1 MWVKTLFR
9 AFRLAEI
16 SIAIFFTQS
25 QLKPEPIMT
34 SKTNVFL
41 RLAPAACISFFLTWL
56 ANLTVN
62 EHCDWLDKL
71 LCFSV
76 SVAKLAYVSGGFAG

>member
-34 SKTNVFL
+34 SKQTFFRAWRPL
-41 RLAPAACISFFLTWL
+41 LASRSSWRDWLTWL
-56 ANLTVN
+56 
-62 EHCDWLDKL
+62 
-71 LCFSV
+71 
-76 SVAKLAYVSGGFAG
+76 